1 MSSKIYNPSKKRA
14 TFLKALASGDSVTN
28 ACNAAG
34 IGRRTAY
41 DWRGDDEDF
50 AAEWSDAVE
59 TGTDVLEDV
68 AIRRAI
74 DGSDTL
80 LIFMLKARRPEKFK
94 DRQSHEH
101 SGPGGGPIEAR
112 AMDLKDLPTDV
123 LHDLK
128 ELAARVSDGDPPPAS
143 D

>member
-1 MSSKIYNPSKKRA
+1 MRTSPPSGAMLLRPA
-14 TFLKALASGDSVTN
+14 PM
-28 ACNAAG
+28 CW
-34 IGRRTAY
+34 RT
-41 DWRGDDEDF
+41 WR
-50 AAEWSDAVE
+50 V
-59 TGTDVLEDV
+59 
-68 AIRRAI
+68 RRAI